1 MQLSPKAVTLLF
13 LEDPGVAELLAF
25 CVDAFF
31 SLRLSLIILGDRA
44 GIGRDDFPRFLAGGF
59 HCVGINALKRNRIPL
74 RVAGNGVVLAV
85 VIGSELILDSL
96 PFRIR
101 GFGSDP

>member
-1 MQLSPKAVTLLF
+1 MKSSPKAGTLLF

-25 CVDAFF
+25 CVDTFF
-31 SLRLSLIILGDRA
+31 PLRLSLTILGDHA

-59 HCVGINALKRNRIPL
+59 HCVGVNALKRNRIPI

-85 VIGSELILDSL
+85 VIGSELKIEASL
-96 PFRIR
+96 I
-101 GFGSDP
+101 SQKVSW